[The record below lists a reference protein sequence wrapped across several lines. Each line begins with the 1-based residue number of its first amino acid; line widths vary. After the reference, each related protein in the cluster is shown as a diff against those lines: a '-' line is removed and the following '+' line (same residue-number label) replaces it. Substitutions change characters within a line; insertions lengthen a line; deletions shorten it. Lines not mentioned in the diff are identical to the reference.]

1 MTAARPDLTSLHIH
15 RLEWLLSQLY
25 TANPENAEYPLHLV
39 VDDERV
45 LVLADKEEL
54 LSYREEARTAYAR
67 REGYNPD
74 RLLSELEALEKKEEG
89 KPYDARLVENADFMA
104 KFAQGEEK

>member
-1 MTAARPDLTSLHIH
+1 MTNARPNLDSLHVH

-25 TANPENAEYPLHLV
+25 TANPENSEYPLHLV
-39 VDDERV
+39 IDDERV

-54 LSYREEARTAYAR
+54 LSYREEAHTAYAR

-74 RLLSELEALEKKEEG
+74 RLFAELDALVKKEEG
-89 KPYDARLVENADFMA
+89 KPYDPRLVENADFTA

>member
-15 RLEWLLSQLY
+15 RLEWLLCQLY
-25 TANPENAEYPLHLV
+25 TANPENSEYPLHLV

-54 LSYREEARTAYAR
+54 LSYREEARKAYEA

-74 RLLSELEALEKKEEG
+74 RLLSELEALEKKEKG
-89 KPYDARLVENADFMA
+89 KPYDPRLVENADFMA